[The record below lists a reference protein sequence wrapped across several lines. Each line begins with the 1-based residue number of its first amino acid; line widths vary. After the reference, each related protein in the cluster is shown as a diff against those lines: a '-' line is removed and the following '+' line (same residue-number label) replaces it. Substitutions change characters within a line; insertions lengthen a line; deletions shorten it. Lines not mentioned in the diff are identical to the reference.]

1 MMVMVMVTPFSNS
14 SATQKGSGREGF
26 LWIYTKIA
34 TILLIT
40 FCKAEFQLF
49 NRSFSQLTFF
59 FFIKSTACCILRFS
73 FKTEYKSTVV
83 LCSLVFYRIKTKH
96 VAVDAGGVHP

>member
-34 TILLIT
+34 IILLIT

-59 FFIKSTACCILRFS
+59 FFKQKTAYEISACLVGSEMCIRDSDKPCFFASSFVKS
-73 FKTEYKSTVV
+73 
-83 LCSLVFYRIKTKH
+83 
-96 VAVDAGGVHP
+96 